1 LAYSLND
8 VYRYLRVV
16 MRVDALV
23 LGAGLGPLLA
33 LVPAKAL
40 SAWGVYLTGPMW
52 PVRLAGGLLITLA
65 VTLFLSSQDRIVGI
79 PSMVGLSLGNAV
91 LAVVLLVAYLQ
102 QQFVMLGFFGR
113 ILLILVF
120 VVCLVS
126 TLFPVHYLRAEYQA
140 P

>member
-16 MRVDALV
+16 MRIDAFV
-23 LGAGLGPLLA
+23 LGAGLGLLLA
-33 LVPAKAL
+33 VTPSKLLA
-40 SAWGVYLTGPMW
+40 AWGVYVAGPMW
-52 PVRLAGGLLITLA
+52 PVRLAGGLLITVA
-65 VTLFLSSQDRIVGI
+65 VMLFLSSQDRIVGVS
-79 PSMVGLSLGNAV
+79 SMIGLCLGNGIV
-91 LAVVLLVAYLQ
+91 SFVLLVAYLQ
-102 QQFVMLGFFGR
+102 QQFTTLGLFGR
-113 ILLILVF
+113 LLLILVF